1 MNPTGNH
8 DVVGLIPG
16 LAQWGKNLVLL
27 CAVVWVADAA
37 WLWRRPAAVAPVG
50 PLAWEPPYAVGAAI
64 KRQKRKRK
72 PEMNKWMMPKRLIRS
87 VVQEAWLSVCC
98 WRIRTRPGKPDRHPC
113 GLLLR
118 TGDNPPEVSS
128 GAWGTSPAANSEQRV
143 GATPGDPR
151 AHLKAEEGLWP

>member
-16 LAQWGKNLVLL
+16 LTQWVKNLVLL

-64 KRQKRKRK
+64 KRQKKK
-72 PEMNKWMMPKRLIRS
+72 QNKQKKYVADFRVSIVAQQVKDP
-87 VVQEAWLSVCC
+87 ALS
-98 WRIRTRPGKPDRHPC
+98 
-113 GLLLR
+113 L
-118 TGDNPPEVSS
+118 
-128 GAWGTSPAANSEQRV
+128 
-143 GATPGDPR
+143 
-151 AHLKAEEGLWP
+151 